1 MQGVVNRA
9 RTSHVIAHRWA
20 HMIRDAGNLWQ
31 SAVVCITH
39 CLEMTNQETTPMKN
53 KIYPTFDAA
62 VADIPDGAVFM
73 SPGFGGVGVPRN
85 LLAALHRQG
94 AKSLTGISNNGGTK
108 DDKVDV
114 GTLIAAGQV
123 KKMYC
128 AFTAA
133 THPSQV
139 TPFVQMYNEGKID
152 AEVLPQGTLAERVRA
167 AAAGIGA
174 FYTPASVGTE
184 LAEGKEH
191 REINGRT
198 YVLEYPL
205 HADYA
210 FIRAW
215 KADAFGNLQ
224 FRLAQRN
231 FNPIMA
237 MAARITIVE
246 VENDIVPIGELDP
259 DHIHVPGVYVDRMVR
274 IPPDGIWD

>member
-1 MQGVVNRA
+1 
-9 RTSHVIAHRWA
+9 
-20 HMIRDAGNLWQ
+20 
-31 SAVVCITH
+31 
-39 CLEMTNQETTPMKN
+39 MKN
-53 KIYPTFDAA
+53 KIYQTFDEA
-62 VADIPDGAVFM
+62 VADVPDGAVFM

-94 AKSLTGISNNGGTK
+94 ARNLTGISNNAGTL
-108 DDKVDV
+108 DAKVDV
-114 GTLIAAGQV
+114 GTLVAAGQV
-123 KKMYC
+123 KKMIC
-128 AFTAA
+128 AFTAP

-139 TPFVQMYNEGKID
+139 TPFVRMYNNGEVD
-152 AEVLPQGTLAERVRA
+152 AELVPQGTLAERIRA

-191 REINGRT
+191 REIRGRV

-205 HADYA
+205 EADYA
-210 FIRAW
+210 LIRAW
-215 KADAFGNLQ
+215 RADAFGNLQ

-237 MAARITIVE
+237 MAARTTIVE
-246 VENDIVPIGELDP
+246 VENDIVAVGELDP
-259 DHIHVPGVYVDRMVR
+259 DQIHVPGVYVDRLVR